1 MPSLDFESEKLKFLD
16 YYSNNYEV
24 LEAAKETY
32 ITIVKTILA
41 EGEYPISSV
50 IGRLKD
56 KEESIKKFSRKYQT
70 QLEENQTPYE
80 IKNYITDLIALRII
94 SLYETDIS
102 KIQETLS
109 NEFEILEITDKTE
122 EIESKEDSFG
132 YKGLHLDLKLKAPRT
147 EMIEY
152 RRYADLKFEIQVRTI
167 IQDAWSV
174 LDHKIKY
181 KKSIPLRLKRRIN
194 TLAALFELA
203 DREFFSIREATI
215 TIEQEEKKKSQTPSE
230 TEVLNAFSFLSIVQE
245 RFPQYMFQPQKVDGF
260 VSEILKYGNLTPST
274 FKQEIIASGFETVN
288 QFKDHIGQNEKIEHG
303 LNPYTMIRHLFYL
316 SDKTKYQRILYNDQR
331 NSFDK
336 WLSSLS
342 GSEVTEV

>member
-109 NEFEILEITDKTE
+109 NEFEILEITGAQLRD
-122 EIESKEDSFG
+122 G
-132 YKGLHLDLKLKAPRT
+132 G
-147 EMIEY
+147 
-152 RRYADLKFEIQVRTI
+152 VR
-167 IQDAWSV
+167 
-174 LDHKIKY
+174 
-181 KKSIPLRLKRRIN
+181 
-194 TLAALFELA
+194 
-203 DREFFSIREATI
+203 
-215 TIEQEEKKKSQTPSE
+215 
-230 TEVLNAFSFLSIVQE
+230 
-245 RFPQYMFQPQKVDGF
+245 
-260 VSEILKYGNLTPST
+260 
-274 FKQEIIASGFETVN
+274 
-288 QFKDHIGQNEKIEHG
+288 
-303 LNPYTMIRHLFYL
+303 
-316 SDKTKYQRILYNDQR
+316 LY
-331 NSFDK
+331 
-336 WLSSLS
+336 W
-342 GSEVTEV
+342 